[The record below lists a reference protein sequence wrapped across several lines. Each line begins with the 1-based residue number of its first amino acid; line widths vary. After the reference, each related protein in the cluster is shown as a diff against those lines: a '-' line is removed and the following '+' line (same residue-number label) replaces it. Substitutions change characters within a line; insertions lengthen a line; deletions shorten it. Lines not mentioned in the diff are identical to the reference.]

1 MNMETI
7 TISQKRYEEL
17 LHTESVH
24 QLLKTFLAKK
34 AKDYSPMSYNEVQML
49 SELLNVGDSE

>member
-1 MNMETI
+1 MESI

-34 AKDYSPMSYNEVQML
+34 AKDYSPMPYKEVQML

>member
-1 MNMETI
+1 METI

-49 SELLNVGDSE
+49 SELLNVGDGK